1 MNVKYRVDLDQGER
15 EQLRVL
21 SSGGKIAA
29 RRLKRV
35 QILLAADAG
44 GDNDSMAPRLGVSE
58 STIYRTMRGFVEEEL
73 DAALGEQP
81 RPGGAR
87 KLSGRDEA
95 LLVATGCS
103 PPPEGRKRRSL
114 TLLAAGKGSW

>member
-44 GDNDSMAPRLGVSE
+44 VDDSMAASLGLSE
-58 STIYRTMRGFVEEEL
+58 STIYRTKRRFVEEGL

-95 LLVATGCS
+95 LLVAAACS
-103 PPPEGRKRRSL
+103 PPPEGANGGR
-114 TLLAAGKGSW
+114 